1 MPEEPCQCPD
11 CQRFYREH
19 DRLIREFPTLR
30 QQQEL
35 NWAALQSFRTL
46 SGRVLEDLQK
56 QQGARQQQDQAAA
69 NARGPAASA
78 DESSDGLQQA
88 MADLENINAH
98 LFSIEALMER
108 VFDVRVPEEIE
119 QKFRELAG
127 ELAPDPLNVDRLRLN
142 RLLHQTPDL
151 PRPQLKQAS
160 RCVADKGGQSFPPRP
175 FGITTVEKSP
185 HQDKAVASS

>member
-19 DRLIREFPTLR
+19 DRLIRESPTLR
-30 QQQEL
+30 QLQEL

-56 QQGARQQQDQAAA
+56 QNGSRQTADTGASK
-69 NARGPAASA
+69 PASA
-78 DESSDGLQQA
+78 PVPEESGDAIQQA
-88 MADLENINAH
+88 IADLENINAH

-151 PRPQLKQAS
+151 PDRS
-160 RCVADKGGQSFPPRP
+160 
-175 FGITTVEKSP
+175 
-185 HQDKAVASS
+185 

>member
-19 DRLIREFPTLR
+19 DRLIRENPTLR

-46 SGRVLEDLQK
+46 AGRVMEELQK
-56 QQGARQQQDQAAA
+56 QQEAAESAANSPQSAPAVPGAGGGADQALDQAAEPDA
-69 NARGPAASA
+69 V
-78 DESSDGLQQA
+78 QQA

-108 VFDVRVPEEIE
+108 IFDVRVPEEVE
-119 QKFRELAG
+119 QKFREVAG
-127 ELAPDPLNVDRLRLN
+127 ELAPDPLNADRLRLN

-151 PRPQLKQAS
+151 P
-160 RCVADKGGQSFPPRP
+160 G
-175 FGITTVEKSP
+175 
-185 HQDKAVASS
+185 

>member
-56 QQGARQQQDQAAA
+56 QQGLRQQVEQSSTPAVPGAAPEETPDA
-69 NARGPAASA
+69 
-78 DESSDGLQQA
+78 LQQA
-88 MADLENINAH
+88 MADLETINAH

-108 VFDVRVPEEIE
+108 VFDVRVPDQIE

-151 PRPQLKQAS
+151 PDRS
-160 RCVADKGGQSFPPRP
+160 
-175 FGITTVEKSP
+175 
-185 HQDKAVASS
+185 

>member
-19 DRLIREFPTLR
+19 DRLIRENPTLR

-35 NWAALQSFRTL
+35 SWAALQSFRTL
-46 SGRVLEDLQK
+46 AGRVMEELQK
-56 QQGARQQQDQAAA
+56 QQEAAEEAGSTPQPPAAA
-69 NARGPAASA
+69 ASGAAPAAHGDA
-78 DESSDGLQQA
+78 HAGAPDPIQQA

-108 VFDVRVPEEIE
+108 IFDVRVPEEVE
-119 QKFRELAG
+119 KTFRELAG
-127 ELAPDPLNVDRLRLN
+127 ELAPDPLNADRLRLN

-151 PRPQLKQAS
+151 PS
-160 RCVADKGGQSFPPRP
+160 
-175 FGITTVEKSP
+175 
-185 HQDKAVASS
+185 

>member
-19 DRLIREFPTLR
+19 DRLIREAPTLR

-56 QQGARQQQDQAAA
+56 QHGAR
-69 NARGPAASA
+69 PAVDPVAKPATAGASTPE
-78 DESSDGLQQA
+78 ESVDTLQQA
-88 MADLENINAH
+88 LADLENINAH

-142 RLLHQTPDL
+142 RLLHQTPYL
-151 PRPQLKQAS
+151 PDRS
-160 RCVADKGGQSFPPRP
+160 
-175 FGITTVEKSP
+175 
-185 HQDKAVASS
+185 

>member
-19 DRLIREFPTLR
+19 DRLIREHPTLR

-46 SGRVLEDLQK
+46 AGRVLDDLQK
-56 QQGARQQQDQAAA
+56 QHGDVEPTAAVTPDAGSTASGAVTE
-69 NARGPAASA
+69 A
-78 DESSDGLQQA
+78 DAIQQA
-88 MADLENINAH
+88 MADLENITAH
-98 LFSIEALMER
+98 LFSIEVLMER
-108 VFDVRVPEEIE
+108 IFDVRVPEEVE

-127 ELAPDPLNVDRLRLN
+127 ELAPDPLNADRLRLN

-151 PRPQLKQAS
+151 P
-160 RCVADKGGQSFPPRP
+160 G
-175 FGITTVEKSP
+175 
-185 HQDKAVASS
+185 

>member
-19 DRLIREFPTLR
+19 DRLIRENPTLR

-35 NWAALQSFRTL
+35 SWAALQAFRTL

-56 QQGARQQQDQAAA
+56 QH
-69 NARGPAASA
+69 GPR
-78 DESSDGLQQA
+78 SSDGQVHATPVGSAEEPTDALQQA
-88 MADLENINAH
+88 MADMENINAH

-108 VFDVRVPEEIE
+108 IFDVRVPEDIE

-127 ELAPDPLNVDRLRLN
+127 ELAPDPLNADRLRLN

-151 PRPQLKQAS
+151 P
-160 RCVADKGGQSFPPRP
+160 D
-175 FGITTVEKSP
+175 
-185 HQDKAVASS
+185 HN

>member
-19 DRLIREFPTLR
+19 DRLIRENPTLR

-46 SGRVLEDLQK
+46 AGRVMEELQK
-56 QQGARQQQDQAAA
+56 QQEATEAAA
-69 NARGPAASA
+69 SQANAAPGGQGAGTGAVEDQGAEPDAF
-78 DESSDGLQQA
+78 QHA

-108 VFDVRVPEEIE
+108 IFDVRVPDEVE
-119 QKFRELAG
+119 QKFREVAG
-127 ELAPDPLNVDRLRLN
+127 ELAPDPLNADRLRLN

-151 PRPQLKQAS
+151 P
-160 RCVADKGGQSFPPRP
+160 G
-175 FGITTVEKSP
+175 
-185 HQDKAVASS
+185 

>member
-1 MPEEPCQCPD
+1 M
-11 CQRFYREH
+11 
-19 DRLIREFPTLR
+19 IREFPTLR

-56 QQGARQQQDQAAA
+56 HQGARQQSEVTSGQQ
-69 NARGPAASA
+69 PAGAGA
-78 DESSDGLQQA
+78 GAGEESSDALQQA

-151 PRPQLKQAS
+151 PDRS
-160 RCVADKGGQSFPPRP
+160 
-175 FGITTVEKSP
+175 
-185 HQDKAVASS
+185 

>member
-1 MPEEPCQCPD
+1 VPEEPCQCPD

-19 DRLIREFPTLR
+19 DRLIRENPTLR

-46 SGRVLEDLQK
+46 AGRVMEELQK
-56 QQGARQQQDQAAA
+56 QQEASEAQ
-69 NARGPAASA
+69 PAGDAPA
-78 DESSDGLQQA
+78 EPDPMQQA
-88 MADLENINAH
+88 LADLENINAH

-108 VFDVRVPEEIE
+108 IFDVRVPEEVE

-127 ELAPDPLNVDRLRLN
+127 ELAPDPLNADRLRLN

-151 PRPQLKQAS
+151 PDR
-160 RCVADKGGQSFPPRP
+160 G
-175 FGITTVEKSP
+175 
-185 HQDKAVASS
+185 

>member
-1 MPEEPCQCPD
+1 VPEEPCQCPD

-19 DRLIREFPTLR
+19 DRLIREHPSLR

-46 SGRVLEDLQK
+46 AGRVMEELQK
-56 QQGARQQQDQAAA
+56 QYGDLPESTTPATPAT
-69 NARGPAASA
+69 GSTPAAEA
-78 DESSDGLQQA
+78 VEGGGTAPTAESDAIQQA

-108 VFDVRVPEEIE
+108 VFDVRVPDEVE
-119 QKFRELAG
+119 QKFREVAG
-127 ELAPDPLNVDRLRLN
+127 ELAPDPLNADRLRLN

-151 PRPQLKQAS
+151 PDR
-160 RCVADKGGQSFPPRP
+160 G
-175 FGITTVEKSP
+175 
-185 HQDKAVASS
+185 

>member
-1 MPEEPCQCPD
+1 M
-11 CQRFYREH
+11 
-19 DRLIREFPTLR
+19 
-30 QQQEL
+30 

-56 QQGARQQQDQAAA
+56 QHGSRQTADSVASK
-69 NARGPAASA
+69 PAASGASVPEESA
-78 DESSDGLQQA
+78 DFIQQA
-88 MADLENINAH
+88 IADLENINAH

-151 PRPQLKQAS
+151 PDRS
-160 RCVADKGGQSFPPRP
+160 
-175 FGITTVEKSP
+175 
-185 HQDKAVASS
+185 

>member
-19 DRLIREFPTLR
+19 DRLIRENPTLR

-35 NWAALQSFRTL
+35 SWAALQSFRTL
-46 SGRVLEDLQK
+46 AGRVLEELQK
-56 QQGARQQQDQAAA
+56 TQSDHESPQAAA
-69 NARGPAASA
+69 AAAGGSA
-78 DESSDGLQQA
+78 VTESSDPDAVQQA
-88 MADLENINAH
+88 LSDLENINAH

-108 VFDVRVPEEIE
+108 IFDVRVPEPVE

-127 ELAPDPLNVDRLRLN
+127 ELAPDPLNADRLRLN

-151 PRPQLKQAS
+151 PDR
-160 RCVADKGGQSFPPRP
+160 
-175 FGITTVEKSP
+175 
-185 HQDKAVASS
+185 

>member
-30 QQQEL
+30 HQQEL

-46 SGRVLEDLQK
+46 SGRVLEELQK
-56 QQGARQQQDQAAA
+56 QH
-69 NARGPAASA
+69 GPRRTVADVPGSDAVLSVGDASE
-78 DESSDGLQQA
+78 ESSPDAIHQA

-127 ELAPDPLNVDRLRLN
+127 ELAPDPLNIDRLRLN

-151 PRPQLKQAS
+151 PDR
-160 RCVADKGGQSFPPRP
+160 
-175 FGITTVEKSP
+175 T
-185 HQDKAVASS
+185 

>member
-19 DRLIREFPTLR
+19 DRLIRENPTLR

-46 SGRVLEDLQK
+46 AGRVLEDLQK
-56 QQGARQQQDQAAA
+56 IHGDAETP
-69 NARGPAASA
+69 PAAPPTAAGAKGAPEPPSEENDA
-78 DESSDGLQQA
+78 MQQA
-88 MADLENINAH
+88 IGDLENINAH

-108 VFDVRVPEEIE
+108 IFDVRVPEEVE
-119 QKFRELAG
+119 QKFKEQAG
-127 ELAPDPLNVDRLRLN
+127 ELAPDPLNADRLRLN

-151 PRPQLKQAS
+151 PDHRS
-160 RCVADKGGQSFPPRP
+160 
-175 FGITTVEKSP
+175 
-185 HQDKAVASS
+185 

>member
-19 DRLIREFPTLR
+19 DRLIRENPTLR

-46 SGRVLEDLQK
+46 AGRVMEELQK
-56 QQGARQQQDQAAA
+56 QQEATEAAA
-69 NARGPAASA
+69 IQADAAPAGPGAI
-78 DESSDGLQQA
+78 DEQDAEPDALQQA

-108 VFDVRVPEEIE
+108 IFDVRVPDEVE
-119 QKFRELAG
+119 QKFREVAG
-127 ELAPDPLNVDRLRLN
+127 ELAPDPLNADRLRLN

-151 PRPQLKQAS
+151 P
-160 RCVADKGGQSFPPRP
+160 G
-175 FGITTVEKSP
+175 
-185 HQDKAVASS
+185 

>member
-19 DRLIREFPTLR
+19 DRLIRESPTLR

-56 QQGARQQQDQAAA
+56 QHGSRQIADA
-69 NARGPAASA
+69 AASA
-78 DESSDGLQQA
+78 GPPVPEESGDGIQQA
-88 MADLENINAH
+88 IADLENINAH

-151 PRPQLKQAS
+151 PDRS
-160 RCVADKGGQSFPPRP
+160 
-175 FGITTVEKSP
+175 
-185 HQDKAVASS
+185 

>member
-1 MPEEPCQCPD
+1 VKAVPEEPCQCPD

-19 DRLIREFPTLR
+19 DRLIRENPSLR

-46 SGRVLEDLQK
+46 AGRVLEELQK
-56 QQGARQQQDQAAA
+56 QYGDGEAP
-69 NARGPAASA
+69 PAAGVGAAPSDPA
-78 DESSDGLQQA
+78 AGASTAESDAIHQA

-108 VFDVRVPEEIE
+108 IFDVRVPEEVE
-119 QKFRELAG
+119 NTFREVAG
-127 ELAPDPLNVDRLRLN
+127 ELAPDPLNADRLRLN

-151 PRPQLKQAS
+151 PDHRP
-160 RCVADKGGQSFPPRP
+160 
-175 FGITTVEKSP
+175 
-185 HQDKAVASS
+185 

>member
-1 MPEEPCQCPD
+1 MRTAVPEEPCQCPD

-56 QQGARQQQDQAAA
+56 QQGARQQSEVTSGQQ
-69 NARGPAASA
+69 PAGAGA
-78 DESSDGLQQA
+78 GEESSDALQQA

-108 VFDVRVPEEIE
+108 VFDVRVPEEME

-151 PRPQLKQAS
+151 PDRS
-160 RCVADKGGQSFPPRP
+160 
-175 FGITTVEKSP
+175 
-185 HQDKAVASS
+185 

>member
-19 DRLIREFPTLR
+19 DRLIRENPTLR

-35 NWAALQSFRTL
+35 SWAALQAFRTL

-56 QQGARQQQDQAAA
+56 Q
-69 NARGPAASA
+69 RGPRSSDGQVHATPVGSA
-78 DESSDGLQQA
+78 DEPTDALQQA
-88 MADLENINAH
+88 MADMENINAH

-108 VFDVRVPEEIE
+108 IFDVRVPEDIE

-127 ELAPDPLNVDRLRLN
+127 ELAPDPLNADRLRLN

-151 PRPQLKQAS
+151 P
-160 RCVADKGGQSFPPRP
+160 D
-175 FGITTVEKSP
+175 
-185 HQDKAVASS
+185 HN